1 MRSVF
6 HLAYNVTDLNEARRF
21 YGGILG
27 CPEGRSTET
36 WVDFNFFGH
45 EISLHLGQPFATQPT
60 GKVGSHM
67 VPMPHLG
74 VVLQMGDWRVMAEKL
89 KAANLSFE
97 LEPFIRFAGQPGE
110 QATMFF
116 RDPFGNPIEI
126 KGFSN
131 LDNLFAK

>member
-6 HLAYNVTDLNEARRF
+6 HLAFNVTDLEIARGF

-45 EISLHLGQPFATQPT
+45 EISLHLGEPVVTKNT
-60 GKVGSHM
+60 GKVGTHR
-67 VPMPHLG
+67 VPMPHWG
-74 VVLQMGDWRVMAEKL
+74 VVLEMGDWKALAEKL
-89 KAANLSFE
+89 KAAGIKFE
-97 LEPFIRFAGQPGE
+97 LEPFIRFAGEPGE

-116 RDPFGNPIEI
+116 RDPCGNPIEI
-126 KGFSN
+126 KGFSD
-131 LDNLFAK
+131 LTKLFAK